1 MNKPTKI
8 TFEHY
13 DEKIVVERDHSDLT
27 ADEIREMLISLV
39 RASGYNMH
47 LDVIFGEEFGELE

>member
-8 TFEHY
+8 TFEYY
-13 DEKIVVERDHSDLT
+13 DEKITIERDRSDLT

-39 RASGYNMH
+39 RASGYNIH
-47 LDVIFGEEFGELE
+47 LDTIFGE

>member
-1 MNKPTKI
+1 MDKPTKI

-13 DEKIVVERDHSDLT
+13 DEKITIERDHSDLT

-47 LDVIFGEEFGELE
+47 LNIIFGEEFGELE